1 VSNHAFILAMS
12 GIGGLAL
19 IYLALC
25 WGIRIGRREVL
36 DDQAADRAAA
46 QVRRWRPP
54 ELHHETLPPPAVGAF
69 ALRMLLPLERMADPA
84 PLPWEAA
91 RYPFEAGGYAS
102 HPETRALDAAPW
114 PPPYSGEPCE
124 ASMEEIGAAADRPW
138 DVEADVQAMIRQTD
152 RLLADLCGGQP

>member
-1 VSNHAFILAMS
+1 MSNHAFILAMS

-54 ELHHETLPPPAVGAF
+54 ELHHEQAPS
-69 ALRMLLPLERMADPA
+69 ALLLWAASGSVPLERMADPA

-91 RYPFEAGGYAS
+91 YTP
-102 HPETRALDAAPW
+102 APL
-114 PPPYSGEPCE
+114 C
-124 ASMEEIGAAADRPW
+124 ASMEEIGAAADGPW